1 MKVIWIWWLSLIT
14 TFLVMNFGCGV
25 LLVAGFDHSIIFSS
39 VATLVDAGK
48 AFVVA
53 TVIEFCVFGIRIRVL
68 SIFSIC
74 AYWVGLFI
82 YLDFPICVGFLLPLD
97 WLRVILLSI

>member
-1 MKVIWIWWLSLIT
+1 MKVIWIWWLSLRS
-14 TFLVMNFGCGV
+14 TFLVMNFGFGV
-25 LLVAGFDHSIIFSS
+25 LLVAGFDHLIIFSS

-53 TVIEFCVFGIRIRVL
+53 TVIEFCVLGIRIRL

-82 YLDFPICVGFLLPLD
+82 YLDFPICVGFLLHLD
-97 WLRVILLSI
+97 WLRV